1 MIGTT
6 PILLLSKM
14 PSTRNGHA
22 QETPTKEHKDLK
34 PLEGDDDS
42 LASEE
47 ETSSC
52 ELWSG
57 RCATPLSFFGVAADD
72 EEEAERKKMRC
83 LDDMAC
89 LEQQFVDLKEL

>member
-1 MIGTT
+1 
-6 PILLLSKM
+6 M
-14 PSTRNGHA
+14 PSTRNGHS

-34 PLEGDDDS
+34 NLEGDDDS

-52 ELWSG
+52 ELWNS
-57 RCATPLSFFGVAADD
+57 RYATSFSFYGVVTDD